1 MIGAILTTVAV
12 VARGVGRALVPFL
25 PWIAAAVMGAAIWH
39 FLPGVGPADRLQR
52 AAQEAADWKRAA
64 GDYERAARNWK
75 AQFDASETLRKQE
88 TADAIEAVASEI
100 DRCAARVA
108 EARQSARVIERIV
121 TKEPTYDENRCPVR
135 SLVDPDELR
144 RALQPAG

>member
-1 MIGAILTTVAV
+1 MSALLSTAAI
-12 VARGVGRALVPFL
+12 VARALARALVPFL

-39 FLPGVGPADRLQR
+39 FLPGVGPADRLTR
-52 AAQEAADWKRAA
+52 AAEETADWKRIA
-64 GDYERAARNWK
+64 GEHERAARNWK

-144 RALQPAG
+144 RSLQPAG

>member
-1 MIGAILTTVAV
+1 MSALLTTAAV
-12 VARGVGRALVPFL
+12 VARALGRALIPFL
-25 PWIAAAVMGAAIWH
+25 PWIATAVMGAAIWH
-39 FLPGVGPADRLQR
+39 FLPGVGPADRLER

-64 GDYERAARNWK
+64 GDNERAARNWK
-75 AQFDASETLRKQE
+75 AQFDASETLRRRE

-108 EARQSARVIERIV
+108 EARQSCRVIERIV

>member
-1 MIGAILTTVAV
+1 MSALLTTATV
-12 VARGVGRALVPFL
+12 VVRSLGRALIPLL
-25 PWIAAAVMGAAIWH
+25 PWIAVAVMGAVVWH
-39 FLPGVGPADRLQR
+39 FMPSIGPGDRLHR
-52 AAQEAADWKRAA
+52 AAQETANWKSEA
-64 GDYERAARNWK
+64 GDQARLARNWK
-75 AQFDASETLRKQE
+75 ASFDASETLRKHE
-88 TADAIEAVASEI
+88 TADAIEAVTSEI
-100 DRCAARVA
+100 DRCTARVA

>member
-1 MIGAILTTVAV
+1 MSALQTTAAV
-12 VARGVGRALVPFL
+12 VARALGRALVPFL

-39 FLPGVGPADRLQR
+39 FLPGVGPADRLSR

-75 AQFDASETLRKQE
+75 AQFDASETLRRQE

-121 TKEPTYDENRCPVR
+121 TKEPTYDENRCPAR

>member
-1 MIGAILTTVAV
+1 MSALLTTVAI
-12 VARGVGRALVPFL
+12 VARALGRALVPFL
-25 PWIAAAVMGAAIWH
+25 PWITAAAMGAAIWH
-39 FLPGVGPADRLQR
+39 FLPGVGPADRLHR
-52 AAQEAADWKRAA
+52 AAQETTDWKRAA

-121 TKEPTYDENRCPVR
+121 TKEPIYDENRCPAR

-144 RALQPAG
+144 RALQPAS